1 MNNVTLQLNNLQVPV
16 KHFTF
21 NGGEEQV
28 VIDQAASPKG
38 RVAYVDITAKLK
50 SSMDVMTLVML
61 TDACRHIHNLDD
73 CARFTL
79 HMPYI
84 PYARQDRVMNAGE
97 AAAVKAFVNVIA
109 GLKFDKIV
117 VADPHSDVAT
127 NLLDNIGARLEV
139 ISQDTLFSEYMGNT
153 GEIKRNTRIC
163 TVGRGNPV
171 IVAPDAGARKKAQKV
186 ADRYGFRI
194 VEAGKVRDVRDGKI
208 TGTSVHD
215 DVTGLPC
222 IIVDDI
228 CDGGRT
234 FVPLAAALKEKG
246 ASQVILYVTHGIFS
260 NGKQFLLDAGI
271 EQVHAYYDWKE
282 NF

>member
-1 MNNVTLQLNNLQVPV
+1 MTVTLKLNNLDVPV

-28 VIDQAASPKG
+28 QIDTTFAPKG
-38 RVAYVDITAKLK
+38 RTAYIDIYAKLK
-50 SSMDVMTLVML
+50 TSQDVMCLVML

-73 CARFTL
+73 CNRFTL
-79 HMPYI
+79 HMPYV
-84 PYARQDRVMNAGE
+84 PYARQDRVMNSGE
-97 AAAVKAFVNVIA
+97 AAALKAFVNVIA
-109 GLKFDKIV
+109 GLKFDSIIID
-117 VADPHSDVAT
+117 DPHSDVAT
-127 NLLDNIGARLEV
+127 NLLDNATPRLIV
-139 ISQDTLFSEYMGNT
+139 NRQDELFAEYMGNA
-153 GEIKRNTRIC
+153 GVVRRNTRIC
-163 TVGRGNPV
+163 TVGHGNPV
-171 IVAPDAGARKKAQKV
+171 IIAPDAGARKKAQKV
-186 ADRYGFRI
+186 ADRYQFRI
-194 VEAGKVRDVRDGKI
+194 VEAGKVRDVKDGKI
-208 TGTSVHD
+208 TGTTVHD

-260 NGKQFLLDAGI
+260 NGKQFLLDSGI
-271 EQVHAYYDWKE
+271 DQVHAYYDWTE

>member
-1 MNNVTLQLNNLQVPV
+1 MNLSLKLNNLDVPV

-28 VIDQAASPKG
+28 QINTTFTPKG
-38 RVAYVDITAKLK
+38 KISSVDIYAHLK
-50 SSMDVMTLVML
+50 TSQDVMSLVML
-61 TDACRHIHNLDD
+61 TDACRHLHNLDGSN
-73 CARFTL
+73 RFTL

-84 PYARQDRVMNAGE
+84 PYARQDRLMNPGE
-97 AAAVKAFVNVIA
+97 AYAIKAFVNLIG
-109 GLKFDKIV
+109 GLNFDFIV
-117 VADPHSDVAT
+117 VDDPHSDVAT
-127 NLLDNIGARLEV
+127 ALLDNVGARLV
-139 ISQDTLFSEYMGNT
+139 VRRQDELFSEYMGNS
-153 GEIKRNTRIC
+153 GVIKRNTRLC
-163 TVGRGNPV
+163 TVGNGNPV

-186 ADRYGFRI
+186 ADRYDFRL

-208 TGTSVHD
+208 TGTTVHD

-260 NGKQFLLDAGI
+260 NGKDFLLESGI
-271 EQVHAYYDWKE
+271 DQVHAFHDWTE

>member
-1 MNNVTLQLNNLQVPV
+1 MNVTLKLNNLDVPV

-28 VIDQAASPKG
+28 TIDTKFAPKG
-38 RVAYVDITAKLK
+38 RTAYIDIYAKLK
-50 SSMDVMTLVML
+50 TSQDVMSLVML
-61 TDACRHIHNLDD
+61 TDACRHLHNLDD

-79 HMPYI
+79 HMPYV
-84 PYARQDRVMNAGE
+84 PYARQDRVMNPGE
-97 AAAVKAFVNVIA
+97 AHALKAFVNVIA
-109 GLKFDKIV
+109 GLKFDNIV
-117 VADPHSDVAT
+117 IDDPHSEVAT
-127 NLLDNIGARLEV
+127 SLLDNVGARLKV
-139 ISQDTLFSEYMGNT
+139 NPQDDLFAEYMGNS
-153 GEIKRNTRIC
+153 GVIKRNTRIC
-163 TVGRGNPV
+163 TVGHGNPV

-208 TGTSVHD
+208 TGTTVHD

-260 NGKQFLLDAGI
+260 NGKQFLLDSGI
-271 EQVHAYYDWKE
+271 DQVHAFYDWTE

>member
-1 MNNVTLQLNNLQVPV
+1 MNNVTLQLNNLHVPV

-28 VIDQAASPKG
+28 VIDQTHSPKG
-38 RVAYVDITAKLK
+38 RVAYIDITAKLK
-50 SSMDVMTLVML
+50 SSQDVMTLVML
-61 TDACRHIHNLDD
+61 TDACRHIHNLDH
-73 CARFTL
+73 CAVFTL

-117 VADPHSDVAT
+117 VSDPHSDVAT

-139 ISQDTLFSEYMGNT
+139 RSQDVLFASYLG
-153 GEIKRNTRIC
+153 GEFGVAPRIM

-194 VEAGKVRDVRDGKI
+194 IEAGKVRDVTNGKI

-234 FVPLAAALKEKG
+234 FIPLAAALREKG

-260 NGKQFLLDAGI
+260 NGKQCLLDAGI
-271 EQVHAYYDWKE
+271 DQVHAYYDWTE